1 MFPISDSAYT
11 KVCMSASIEKEIETR
26 HKRNKREE
34 QKQISRCCENESQS
48 TENYGIVQRS
58 RQ

>member
-1 MFPISDSAYT
+1 MFPISDSVYE
-11 KVCMSASIEKEIETR
+11 KVCLSATIEKEIDIR
-26 HKRNKREE
+26 HRRNKREE